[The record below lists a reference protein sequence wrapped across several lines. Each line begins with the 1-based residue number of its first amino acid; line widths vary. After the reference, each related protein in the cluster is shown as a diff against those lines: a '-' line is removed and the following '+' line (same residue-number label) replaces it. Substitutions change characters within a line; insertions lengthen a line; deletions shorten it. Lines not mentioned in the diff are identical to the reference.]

1 MSRRQTVISKKGKAY
16 KYRQVD
22 PTSKRIRVNTG
33 YGYDEGSMTKLAFKN
48 GKLTKAGEI
57 FRDSINEIPNKQ
69 ERNATLAEFDKYVA
83 QRSRANKNTTL
94 ASFQSHM
101 LDESYDRLLNNL
113 NVDKNEVTKKIMKKY
128 GNKVSVKDE
137 YGNIFE
143 IDAEDVVNDYFL
155 FNQLIEFS
163 YEEGWDVK

>member
-1 MSRRQTVISKKGKAY
+1 MSRRQTVISKKGKVY

-33 YGYDEGSMTKLAFKN
+33 YGYEEGSMTKLAFKN

-57 FRDSINEIPNKQ
+57 FRDSINEIQNPQ
-69 ERNATLAEFDKYVA
+69 ERKATLAEFDKYVA
-83 QRSRANKNTTL
+83 QRSKAHKSTTI

-113 NVDKNEVTKKIMKKY
+113 NVDKDEVTKKIMKKY
-128 GNKVSVKDE
+128 GNTVTVVDE
-137 YGNIFE
+137 YGNKFQIN
-143 IDAEDVVNDYFL
+143 AADVVNDYFF
-155 FNQLIEFS
+155 FNQIVKFN
-163 YEEGWDVK
+163 YEEGWSIL